1 MDVSLVSEV
10 PVENSV
16 PIERFPTGIEFP
28 ADLKLRIRYD
38 PIRRRLVF
46 IGFMSKSEFDRLS
59 RLSDDWSYRRP
70 LEDLFRLCT
79 PEEPRPGVLSR
90 VRMALG
96 IL

>member
-1 MDVSLVSEV
+1 M
-10 PVENSV
+10 
-16 PIERFPTGIEFP
+16 ERLPAGIEFP
-28 ADLKLRIRYD
+28 ADLRLRIRYD

-46 IGFMSKSEFDRLS
+46 IGFMSKCEFDRLC

-79 PEEPRPGVLSR
+79 PEDPPSGVFHR
-90 VRMALG
+90 VRAALG